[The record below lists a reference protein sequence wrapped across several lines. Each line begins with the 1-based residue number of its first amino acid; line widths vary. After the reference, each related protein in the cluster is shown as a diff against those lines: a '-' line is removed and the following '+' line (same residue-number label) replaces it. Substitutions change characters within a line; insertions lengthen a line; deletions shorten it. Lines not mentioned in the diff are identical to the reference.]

1 MLCAARELYNYRM
14 SFGSEWLVLCP
25 SHAMCFKSAWICWN
39 ILLSIRQTGYRPKGS
54 PALFRFSLFSLLCAH
69 RVSSHL
75 REQVHN
81 SITLSRIKHQNWE
94 HTRRI
99 LFPIHLERIR
109 TSRSGRKSYYSSDQ
123 TQLKEAYLWS
133 KVSFESLKLPFI
145 MFIKPKEEQKFMLS
159 TIWIIDN
166 RGSCRR

>member
-1 MLCAARELYNYRM
+1 MLRM
-14 SFGSEWLVLCP
+14 ALVP

-39 ILLSIRQTGYRPKGS
+39 ILLSIRQTGYRLKGLS
-54 PALFRFSLFSLLCAH
+54 CFVPLLALFASMCSQSFEPFTGTGAQFH
-69 RVSSHL
+69 H
-75 REQVHN
+75 
-81 SITLSRIKHQNWE
+81 IKYQNWE

-99 LFPIHLERIR
+99 LFPIHSERIR
-109 TSRSGRKSYYSSDQ
+109 TSRSGRKSYFSSDQ